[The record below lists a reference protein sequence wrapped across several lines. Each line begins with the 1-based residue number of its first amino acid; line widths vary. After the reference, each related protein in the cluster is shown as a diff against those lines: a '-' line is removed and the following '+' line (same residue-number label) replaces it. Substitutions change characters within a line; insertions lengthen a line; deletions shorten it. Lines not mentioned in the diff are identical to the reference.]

1 MSQTFAVRNR
11 AEPVR
16 AEPVREVKTS
26 QTSRIES
33 SAYLYKARVLV
44 MALNIDVNIWYLIVT
59 GSEVA
64 S

>member
-44 MALNIDVNIWYLIVT
+44 MALNIDVNI
-59 GSEVA
+59 
-64 S
+64 